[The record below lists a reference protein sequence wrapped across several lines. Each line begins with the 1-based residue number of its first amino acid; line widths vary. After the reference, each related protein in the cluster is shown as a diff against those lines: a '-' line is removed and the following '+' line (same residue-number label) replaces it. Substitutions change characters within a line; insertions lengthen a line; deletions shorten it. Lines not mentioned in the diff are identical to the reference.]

1 MEKDCGQCA
10 AEAVCL
16 FVDAGCAWCTGPFK
30 EPADYAEFLH
40 RVKDQLQQK
49 KGGDHK
55 CLNLRYRGN

>member
-49 KGGDHK
+49 KEVITSV
-55 CLNLRYRGN
+55 